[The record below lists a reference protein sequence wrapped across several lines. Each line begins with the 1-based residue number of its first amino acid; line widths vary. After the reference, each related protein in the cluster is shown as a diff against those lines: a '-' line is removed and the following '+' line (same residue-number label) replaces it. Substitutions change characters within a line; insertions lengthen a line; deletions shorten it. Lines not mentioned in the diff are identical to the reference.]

1 MESDIV
7 YHGGHNLD
15 AMTAARNY
23 NAFLVR
29 LIARHMRADDRVID
43 FGAGLGVFAEAV
55 RDRAS
60 EITAVEPDPDQRRHI
75 ESKGLKA
82 RPSLAGVGDGVVD
95 FVYTL
100 NVLEHIEDDAGALA
114 EIFRVLSPGGR
125 LLIYVPAF
133 EALYSSMDRAV
144 GHCRRYHMGPLK
156 TLVEE
161 SGFVV
166 THAEFADSV
175 GFAASLGYK
184 LFGGEGGE
192 VSAEAVR
199 VYDRYVFPVSR
210 LIDFAARHFAGKNI
224 ILLAEKPI
232 AAAAPLAKAS

>member
-1 MESDIV
+1 MESDII

-15 AMTAARNY
+15 AMAAAQNY
-23 NAFLVR
+23 NAFLIR
-29 LIARHMRADDRVID
+29 LIARHLHADDRVID
-43 FGAGLGVFAEAV
+43 FGAGLGGFAEAV
-55 RDRAS
+55 REKAAD
-60 EITAVEPDPDQRRHI
+60 IIAVEPDPEQRRRI
-75 ESKGLKA
+75 EARGLSA
-82 RPSLAGVGDGVVD
+82 RPSLGGVADGSTD

-114 EIFRVLSPGGR
+114 EIFRVLAPGGR

-156 TLVEE
+156 TRVEAA
-161 SGFVV
+161 GFEVA
-166 THAEFADSV
+166 HAEFADSV

-210 LIDFAARHFAGKNI
+210 LFDVVARHIAGKNI
-224 ILLAEKPI
+224 ILLAEKPHV
-232 AAAAPLAKAS
+232 AALAKAS